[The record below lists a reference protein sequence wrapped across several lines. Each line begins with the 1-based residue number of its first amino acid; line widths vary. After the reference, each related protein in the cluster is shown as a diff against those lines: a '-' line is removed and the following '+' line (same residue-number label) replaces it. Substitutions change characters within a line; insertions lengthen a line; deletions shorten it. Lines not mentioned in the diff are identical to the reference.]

1 MAHGCAISKN
11 HGVPKRSISPESFD
25 AILSELGDD
34 PAIGHPALRSN
45 TSIPE
50 GQTMNRHSYEA
61 DAHRLS
67 EQFPQHKNRKGD
79 PIQGAPSPLIKNLQ
93 FSALLQASPIWLAM
107 VACMVAATLLNSYW
121 LFELRSSQRLQPV
134 AADEAG
140 QSVDQVKAIVLSLK
154 DQLEDDHELLL
165 SELESLEGMV
175 LQNTNATR
183 ARNTHGL
190 PAPKMSPAEQ
200 SLKRW
205 RYLGMSNSNAGIS
218 GLFHTGEGMQ
228 HIALNSPA
236 VEGWRLS
243 SVTRELAMLTSND
256 GKSVAI
262 SVSKE

>member
-1 MAHGCAISKN
+1 VISKN
-11 HGVPKRSISPESFD
+11 HGVPKRSISPESFN

-34 PAIGHPALRSN
+34 PAIGHPVLRSK

-67 EQFPQHKNRKGD
+67 EEFPQHKNRRDDSVLG
-79 PIQGAPSPLIKNLQ
+79 IPSPLIQKLQ
-93 FSALLQASPIWLAM
+93 QSTLLQEKPIWLAM
-107 VACMVAATLLNSYW
+107 VVCILAATSLNSYW
-121 LFELRSSQRLQPV
+121 LFELRSPGTVQPL

-140 QSVDQVKAIVLSLK
+140 QSIHEVKALVLSLK
-154 DQLEDDHELLL
+154 DQLEDNHEVLL
-165 SELESLEGMV
+165 SELESLESMA
-175 LQNTNATR
+175 LQHANAAR
-183 ARNTHGL
+183 ARSPLG
-190 PAPKMSPAEQ
+190 PQAPKVSPAEQ

-205 RYLGMSNSNAGIS
+205 RYLGMSNSSSGIS

-228 HIALNSPA
+228 HIALNSSA

-243 SVTRELAMLTSND
+243 SLTRELAMLTSND

-262 SVSKE
+262 SVGKE

>member
-1 MAHGCAISKN
+1 LCAIRKN

-34 PAIGHPALRSN
+34 PAIGHPKRS
-45 TSIPE
+45 TSSLPE
-50 GQTMNRHSYEA
+50 SPTMNRHSYEA

-67 EQFPQHKNRKGD
+67 EQFPSHKNRKDD
-79 PIQGAPSPLIKNLQ
+79 PIQGMSSHGIKNLQ
-93 FSALLQASPIWLAM
+93 FSTLLQAWPIWLAM
-107 VACMVAATLLNSYW
+107 VVCMVVATLLNSYW
-121 LFELRSSQRLQPV
+121 LFELRTSQSLQPST
-134 AADEAG
+134 ADEAG
-140 QSVDQVKAIVLSLK
+140 QSIDQVKVLVLSLK
-154 DQLEDDHELLL
+154 DQIEDNHEMLL
-165 SELESLEGMV
+165 SELESLESMV
-175 LQNTNATR
+175 LQNANATR
-183 ARNTHGL
+183 ARNAHSSQ
-190 PAPKMSPAEQ
+190 APKMSPAEQ

-205 RYLGMSNSNAGIS
+205 RYLGMSNSSSGIS

-228 HIALNSPA
+228 HIALNSAA